1 VIEAEFDIPKLEAS
15 LKKAMAAFGDTNKQA
30 VTRWAVQVGRE
41 LAVSTQVYGK
51 TRTRQ
56 KQQWA
61 IENDARNVIF
71 PVDSMRPSKTGKTV
85 RAKFQGKSSNWPK
98 SRVLNNESEVNDW
111 IEMNRTRRRARTAK
125 IPLSEAAICTL
136 AVFNKAMKTRFARAG
151 MAKGGWLGASNQAAG
166 MQTGAQRMPIGKN
179 FLSYAQKHGKSG
191 SATLQRGDGF
201 KPIAAL
207 HNKVS
212 YSSSPHVLSKAEISK
227 SIGFGLRKTINWYRS
242 AARKALDK

>member
-1 VIEAEFDIPKLEAS
+1 VIEAKFDIPKLEAS
-15 LKKAMAAFGDTNKQA
+15 LKKARAAFGDTNKQA

-41 LAVSTQVYGK
+41 LAGSTQVYGK
-51 TRTRQ
+51 TGTRQ

-85 RAKFQGKSSNWPK
+85 KATFQGKSSNWPK

-166 MQTGAQRMPIGKN
+166 MQTGARRIAIGKN
-179 FLSYAQKHGKSG
+179 FLSYAQKHGKFG

-227 SIGFGLRKTINWYRS
+227 SIGFGLRATIKWYRS
-242 AARKALDK
+242 EARKALDK

>member
-1 VIEAEFDIPKLEAS
+1 MIEAKFDIPKLEAS
-15 LKKAMAAFGDTNKQA
+15 LKKARAAFGDTNKQA

-41 LAVSTQVYGK
+41 LAGSTQVYGK
-51 TRTRQ
+51 TGTRQ

-85 RAKFQGKSSNWPK
+85 KATFQGKSSNWPK

-166 MQTGAQRMPIGKN
+166 MQTGARRIAIGKN
-179 FLSYAQKHGKSG
+179 FLSYAQKHGKFG

-227 SIGFGLRKTINWYRS
+227 SIGFGLRATIKWYRS
-242 AARKALDK
+242 EARKALDK

>member
-1 VIEAEFDIPKLEAS
+1 VIEAKFDIPKLESS
-15 LKKAMAAFGDTNKQA
+15 LKKARAALGDTNKQA

-41 LAVSTQVYGK
+41 LAGSTQVYGK
-51 TRTRQ
+51 TGTRQ

-85 RAKFQGKSSNWPK
+85 RATFEGKSFNWSK
-98 SRVLNNESEVNDW
+98 SRVLNNESEINDW

-125 IPLSEAAICTL
+125 IPFSEAAICTL

-166 MQTGAQRMPIGKN
+166 MQTGAQRMGIGKN
-179 FLSYAQKHGKSG
+179 FLSYAQKHGKFG

-212 YSSSPHVLSKAEISK
+212 HSSSPHVLSKAEISK
-227 SIGFGLRKTINWYRS
+227 SIGFGLRATIKWYRS
-242 AARKALDK
+242 AAKKALDK